1 MKYVPLAAA
10 PALIRRGKLRFGAA
24 AIVAAAAVWALATRG
39 GVSPAV
45 GLGPYAT
52 RWEFNSLL
60 YPAVSATVDAGELPS
75 RAKAAY
81 ERWKA
86 RREYRPW
93 MQRVYP
99 YFYTA
104 FFARVVLGVLLAVAL
119 LVITLTVKEVEL
131 AVFASIAALL
141 LASPT
146 LHPWY
151 LLWVLP
157 FAARRREPAF
167 FYLCSVAPLAYG
179 LLHPLAGWSAAAIR
193 AAEYGPF
200 ALLLGWNWWRKQ
212 RPHPAPLPEGEGVG
226 L

>member
-1 MKYVPLAAA
+1 
-10 PALIRRGKLRFGAA
+10 
-24 AIVAAAAVWALATRG
+24 
-39 GVSPAV
+39 
-45 GLGPYAT
+45 
-52 RWEFNSLL
+52 
-60 YPAVSATVDAGELPS
+60 VDATDLPI

-86 RREYRPW
+86 KREYRPW

-104 FFARVVLGVLLAVAL
+104 FFARALLGALLAVAL
-119 LVITLTVKEVEL
+119 VAIALKVGDLEL
-131 AVFASIAALL
+131 AVFASLGALL

-157 FAARRREPAF
+157 FAAKRREPAF
-167 FYLCSVAPLAYG
+167 LYLCTAGPLSYG
-179 LLHPLAGWSAAAIR
+179 LLYPLAGATPLAIR

-200 ALLLGWNWWRKQ
+200 AVLVATSLFKAAKRRASAQPL
-212 RPHPAPLPEGEGVG
+212 APLAAGEREGSPSPQGAPGRDRRSRSREASGRGVG
-226 L
+226 